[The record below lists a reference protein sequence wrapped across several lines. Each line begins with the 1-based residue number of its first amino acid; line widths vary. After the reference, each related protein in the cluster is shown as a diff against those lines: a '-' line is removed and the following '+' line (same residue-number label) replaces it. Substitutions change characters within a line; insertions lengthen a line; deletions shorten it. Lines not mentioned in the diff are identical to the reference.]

1 MKNTLSIFVG
11 LLILLL
17 SVQKTLVFSLYELE
31 KEYVIEQLCINKD
44 VPGSC
49 CKGKCFI
56 EKQTSEK
63 EAEGIIINV
72 LKNIKEDLF
81 FSKVSTSNNAIVHI
95 QKVHTIDHPILL
107 SSYQSKLLK
116 PPTCA

>member
-17 SVQKTLVFSLYELE
+17 SVQKTLVFSFYELE
-31 KEYVIEQLCINKD
+31 KDYVISQLCINKD

-81 FSKVSTSNNAIVHI
+81 FSKTTTSQSTIVFT
-95 QKVHTIDHPILL
+95 QKIHTIEHPILL
-107 SSYQSKLLK
+107 SSYHNKLIK
-116 PPTCA
+116 PPTFA

>member
-1 MKNTLSIFVG
+1 MKNSLSIFVG

-17 SVQKTLVFSLYELE
+17 SVQKTLVFSFYELE
-31 KEYVIEQLCINKD
+31 KDYVIEQLCVNKD

-56 EKQTSEK
+56 EKRTSEK

-81 FSKVSTSNNAIVHI
+81 FSKTTISHIAIAI
-95 QKVHTIDHPILL
+95 TQTTQSRDHSILL
-107 SSYQSKLLK
+107 SAYHTKLLK
-116 PPTCA
+116 PPTHA